1 MVDFFANVASEIAT
15 VLYEGSFYILIG
27 FLIAGVLN
35 EFMPAG
41 LIARYLGNESP
52 RSVALAALFGAPI
65 PLCSCGVL
73 PAAAGL
79 RRGGAGK
86 SSTLSFL
93 ISTPETGVDSVAL
106 TYALLGPVMAIVR
119 PVVAVI
125 TGTVAGILSIAVS
138 DNGEDDTSGLL
149 EEVESLHDHDHD
161 HDHCDEDRIEEVP
174 PGGARNRVQRV
185 VRYGFTT
192 LLDELAFWIVV
203 GITLTGLLGALLP
216 DNFFS
221 QVLGWDSGILPMLA
235 MIVVGAPLYLCASA
249 STPVAAALIAKGLSP
264 GAALVFL
271 LVGPATNAATMT
283 VVGQLLGLKRLK
295 IYIGTII
302 CVSLAAGLLLDAF
315 GGEALRRTALDAGGP
330 GDSAQFAAVK
340 TAAAVIFILLLTS
353 SLVRTGFHD
362 GIGDL
367 RGQLQ
372 RLAGGMAQLTWRDLL
387 RGPVLLPLAVL
398 LLLAWIPRFAL
409 IVEPGRRGII
419 QRFGEVSAADLE
431 PGIYFHL
438 PPPLGRGTVVDVERV
453 REANVGYRGPT
464 GGLRSG
470 VADQA
475 YYLTADE
482 NVIDVRSTVFYRVSD
497 ATQFALSVENA
508 ADVIHAIA
516 RRQLVDVI
524 GSRSIDLIYT
534 TERRATERAL
544 ADAIARSVDALD
556 IGCEVL
562 DARLLDV
569 HAPSD
574 VHDAFRD
581 VSSALEDKQRE
592 IRAADGY
599 AASVRAIARGEAGAA
614 VSEAHADAVTAVK
627 IAEGR
632 AAAFAGLAA
641 AYAKA
646 PTVTGTRLYLE
657 TVERALPQVRK
668 YINGAAERVGDID
681 LWVGAPE
688 IILPGT
694 DLAETETRRERDA
707 GNRKAGPR

>member
-1 MVDFFANVASEIAT
+1 MVDFLANVASEIAT

-93 ISTPETGVDSVAL
+93 ISTPETGVDSIAL
-106 TYALLGPVMAIVR
+106 TYALLGPVMAVVR
-119 PVVAVI
+119 PVVAVV

-138 DNGEDDTSGLL
+138 DGGEDDTSDLF
-149 EEVESLHDHDHD
+149 EEVESLHDHDH
-161 HDHCDEDRIEEVP
+161 CPDEECIEDVP

-185 VRYGFTT
+185 MRYGFTT

-216 DNFFS
+216 DDFFS
-221 QVLGWDSGILPMLA
+221 RVLGWDSGILPMLA

-302 CVSLAAGLLLDAF
+302 GVSLAAGLLLDAF

-372 RLAGGMAQLTWRDLL
+372 RLAGGMARLTWRDVL
-387 RGPVLLPLAVL
+387 RGPVLLPLAAL
-398 LLLAWIPRFAL
+398 LLIAWAPRFAL

-419 QRFGEVSAADLE
+419 QQFGTVSAADLE
-431 PGIYFHL
+431 PGMYFHL
-438 PPPLGRGTVVDVERV
+438 PPPLGRGIAVDVERI

-482 NVIDVRSTVFYRVSD
+482 NIIDVRSTVFYRVSD
-497 ATQFALSVENA
+497 ATRFALGIENA
-508 ADVIHAIA
+508 ADVIHAVA

-524 GSRSIDLIYT
+524 GSRSIDLLYT

-544 ADAIARSVDALD
+544 VDAIARSVDALD
-556 IGCEVL
+556 IGCEIL

-581 VSSALEDKQRE
+581 VSSALEDKQRTV
-592 IRAADGY
+592 RAADGY
-599 AASVRAIARGEAGAA
+599 AASLRAVARGEAGAA
-614 VSEAHADAVTAVK
+614 ISKARADAVTAVR

-632 AAAFAGLAA
+632 ADAFAGLAA
-641 AYAKA
+641 AYANA
-646 PTVTGTRLYLE
+646 PAVTGTRLYLE
-657 TVERALPQVRK
+657 TVERALPEVRK

-688 IILPGT
+688 MILPGT
-694 DLAETETRRERDA
+694 DLADTEARRERDA
-707 GNRKAGPR
+707 GNRKTGNR

>member
-1 MVDFFANVASEIAT
+1 
-15 VLYEGSFYILIG
+15 
-27 FLIAGVLN
+27 LIAGLLN

-93 ISTPETGVDSVAL
+93 ISTPETGVDSIAL

-138 DNGEDDTSGLL
+138 ETDGDDTSDLL
-149 EEVESLHDHDHD
+149 KEVEGLHDHDHGPG
-161 HDHCDEDRIEEVP
+161 DECIEDVP
-174 PGGARNRVQRV
+174 PGGAGNRTRRI

-203 GITLTGLLGALLP
+203 GVVLTGLLGALLP
-216 DNFFS
+216 DDFFAR
-221 QVLGWDSGILPMLA
+221 VLGWDSGIMPMLA

-330 GDSAQFAAVK
+330 ADSAQFAAIK

-353 SLVRTGFHD
+353 SLVRTGFHE

-367 RGQLQ
+367 RGQLK

-387 RGPVLLPLAVL
+387 RGPVILPFLAL
-398 LLLAWIPRFAL
+398 LLIAWIPRFVL
-409 IVEPGRRGII
+409 TVEPGRRGIV
-419 QRFGEVSAADLE
+419 QRFGQVRSADLE
-431 PGIYFHL
+431 PGMYFHL
-438 PPPLGRGTVVDVERV
+438 PAPFGSGIAVDVDRI

-482 NVIDVRSTVFYRVSD
+482 NIIDVRSTIFYRVSD
-497 ATQFALSVENA
+497 ATRFALGIENA
-508 ADVIHAIA
+508 SDVVHAVA

-524 GSRSIDLIYT
+524 GSRSIDLLYT

-544 ADAIARSVDALD
+544 AAAIARSVDELD
-556 IGCEVL
+556 IGCEIL

-592 IRAADGY
+592 VRAADGY
-599 AASVRAIARGEAGAA
+599 AASLRAEARGEAGAA
-614 VSEAHADAVTAVK
+614 LSKARADAVTAVRT
-627 IAEGR
+627 AEGR
-632 AAAFAGLAA
+632 SAAFAGLAA
-641 AYAKA
+641 AYASA
-646 PTVTGTRLYLE
+646 PSVTGTRLYLE
-657 TVERALPQVRK
+657 ALERALPDVRK
-668 YINGAAERVGDID
+668 YINGAADRVGDID
-681 LWVGAPE
+681 LWIGAPE
-688 IILPGT
+688 MSLPGT
-694 DLAETETRRERDA
+694 GDDITDADTRRERDA
-707 GNRKAGPR
+707 NKRR